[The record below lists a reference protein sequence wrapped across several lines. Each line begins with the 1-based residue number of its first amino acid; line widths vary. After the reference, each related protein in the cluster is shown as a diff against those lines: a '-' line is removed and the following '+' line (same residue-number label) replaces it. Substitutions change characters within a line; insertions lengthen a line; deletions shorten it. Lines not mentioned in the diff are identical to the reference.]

1 MSSPS
6 TEPRRESISGTFV
19 DPDARRAAAR
29 GAKPLLHALQQIAA
43 LPLEVLTLEP
53 EWSADK
59 GWSATAQDAVQ
70 DAFIELSLGRGTVRH
85 AAFRQALDTL
95 PTSALGLA
103 DHGKEA
109 SRAADRV
116 PPLRVLHAE
125 LCEERAPIEELS
137 LAQMRSLSAALVERL
152 LRRRAAVRQAAKV
165 SKQVDSALLRE
176 LLGVDEG
183 ARFVPVAAV
192 IALLRDA
199 AGAELPLPALL
210 GMRELLGA
218 WPRSITGGAG
228 DGEGEGGAAMGR
240 ATRGAVTRR
249 ATRGAPAPAT
259 STSSKAAGGRACRSG
274 PRAAVWRFGRR
285 RRGGRGRRR
294 VARRRGGRLR
304 RRGQWHLRRRGRR
317 RVGAFDDHA
326 RLWPNAAGRAIANS
340 VRVGPEACAPIAPRR
355 RRAAAARRRRRRRRS
370 AARRAVRGGVN
381 CSLLRSRTSA
391 HQSGRRAEAERV
403 DLPREKRSRERRR
416 VVTKPSM
423 PPGWGAGGKL

>member
-1 MSSPS
+1 MSSPTKPS
-6 TEPRRESISGTFV
+6 TEPRRESISVAANSGAFV

-43 LPLEVLTLEP
+43 LPLEVLALEP

-137 LAQMRSLSAALVERL
+137 LAQMRALSAALVERL

-199 AGAELPLPALL
+199 AGAELPRARTEQLLALL
-210 GMRELLGA
+210 GIERQ
-218 WPRSITGGAG
+218 PKV
-228 DGEGEGGAAMGR
+228 
-240 ATRGAVTRR
+240 GAVVPTLSVERCVVAALSETAMQRLLR
-249 ATRGAPAPAT
+249 ARG
-259 STSSKAAGGRACRSG
+259 
-274 PRAAVWRFGRR
+274 
-285 RRGGRGRRR
+285 
-294 VARRRGGRLR
+294 
-304 RRGQWHLRRRGRR
+304 
-317 RVGAFDDHA
+317 
-326 RLWPNAAGRAIANS
+326 
-340 VRVGPEACAPIAPRR
+340 
-355 RRAAAARRRRRRRRS
+355 ARRRRRRRPRRRARGGRRRRAPPPPSRPPTRRS
-370 AARRAVRGGVN
+370 DRSTRRSRARRSTG
-381 CSLLRSRTSA
+381 
-391 HQSGRRAEAERV
+391 
-403 DLPREKRSRERRR
+403 
-416 VVTKPSM
+416 
-423 PPGWGAGGKL
+423 

>member
-1 MSSPS
+1 MSSPTKPS
-6 TEPRRESISGTFV
+6 PEPRRESISVAANSGAFV

-43 LPLEVLTLEP
+43 LPLEVLALEP

-137 LAQMRSLSAALVERL
+137 LAQMRALSAALVERL

-199 AGAELPLPALL
+199 AGAELPRARTEQLLALL
-210 GMRELLGA
+210 GIERQ
-218 WPRSITGGAG
+218 PKV
-228 DGEGEGGAAMGR
+228 
-240 ATRGAVTRR
+240 GAVVPTLSVERCVVAALSETAMQRLLR
-249 ATRGAPAPAT
+249 A
-259 STSSKAAGGRACRSG
+259 
-274 PRAAVWRFGRR
+274 
-285 RRGGRGRRR
+285 
-294 VARRRGGRLR
+294 
-304 RRGQWHLRRRGRR
+304 
-317 RVGAFDDHA
+317 
-326 RLWPNAAGRAIANS
+326 
-340 VRVGPEACAPIAPRR
+340 
-355 RRAAAARRRRRRRRS
+355 RRAAAAS
-370 AARRAVRGGVN
+370 PAAEAKGTRWPPPTRATAATPAAHPT
-381 CSLLRSRTSA
+381 LRSEYAPVSPETQHWLTGEIA
-391 HQSGRRAEAERV
+391 
-403 DLPREKRSRERRR
+403 
-416 VVTKPSM
+416 
-423 PPGWGAGGKL
+423 